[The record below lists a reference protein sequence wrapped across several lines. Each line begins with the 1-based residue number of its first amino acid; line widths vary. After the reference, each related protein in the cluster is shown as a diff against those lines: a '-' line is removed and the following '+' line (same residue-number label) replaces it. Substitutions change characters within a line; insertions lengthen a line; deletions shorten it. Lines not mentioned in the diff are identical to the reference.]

1 MTTGALALTGI
12 TAVLLLLGA
21 WIGMCI
27 DTNRRA
33 ANREWENV
41 RLSQQFVG
49 ELNWIGSRCGL
60 AATKD
65 SDCGSLS
72 ADAYRSAQ
80 P

>member
-1 MTTGALALTGI
+1 MTTGALALTAI

-33 ANREWENV
+33 ANREQEDL
-41 RLSQQFVG
+41 RLSEQFVE
-49 ELNWIGSRCGL
+49 ELNRIGSRCGL

-65 SDCGSLS
+65 SD
-72 ADAYRSAQ
+72 
-80 P
+80 